1 MFITVER
8 ERECVCL
15 LDGGGL
21 VECSRGAVGH
31 RGGAAGGKN
40 NRDVDKI
47 FCLRS
52 SNLEEGAGARP
63 QLWLLWEVNEGA
75 WTAL

>member
-1 MFITVER
+1 MSV
-8 ERECVCL
+8 
-15 LDGGGL
+15 LDGGGF

-31 RGGAAGGKN
+31 RGGAGGGKN
-40 NRDVDKI
+40 NQDVDKI

-63 QLWLLWEVNEGA
+63 QLWLLWEVKEGA

>member
-1 MFITVER
+1 M
-8 ERECVCL
+8 CL

-31 RGGAAGGKN
+31 RGGAGGG
-40 NRDVDKI
+40 I
-47 FCLRS
+47 FYNIYRIFR
-52 SNLEEGAGARP
+52 NIQYLEEGAGARP
-63 QLWLLWEVNEGA
+63 QLWLLWEVKEGA